1 MDEREISAR
10 EWVVVPP
17 VFRRR
22 RDGAPAAAAAAPNA
36 ESDDDAQS
44 EPGVDDGVIGTNSS
58 SRNINGSGSEEGG
71 ADGDDDD
78 PSEAGDAVAS
88 SNGGSN
94 NVRADDEEGDDAFS
108 DGSTGSDSGK
118 EERSEDEED
127 TITVSEATFREAAF
141 HLEQSEGPPIKFLCV
156 YMPSEEERNDEEIRN
171 DAEAREFRRLVTALG
186 RGEGRRTV
194 REIEFCDVDWHA
206 LPEEDVERLLVEAL
220 PAHSTLKRICFSG
233 TDIPARYV
241 RLLTSSL
248 PTENVTPLEH
258 LQFLGQNVDHE
269 SAQAIADMIRRN
281 VALEDLDVE
290 PRQGEVDPDG
300 LSSGGLDA
308 NDCKLICQAVSC
320 NTKLRSLY
328 VKTKE
333 VFSDTMDGAASSS
346 SLRHLLVASG
356 SAYPDGSV
364 ASVAQ
369 QLRVNTTMEGL
380 YLFQKETVGAA
391 TDRPER
397 FRPIQEVLET
407 FNFTLR
413 VLNVGM
419 ESLRWHE
426 QESVAKLLRRNG
438 QIQRALE
445 QLKPQD
451 YPAFRQLLEAESRT
465 QAKKRGRPNDDRD
478 VAEAGGSE
486 G

>member
-17 VFRRR
+17 VLHRRGG
-22 RDGAPAAAAAAPNA
+22 DGAPAAAAAAPNA
-36 ESDDDAQS
+36 ESDIAQS
-44 EPGVDDGVIGTNSS
+44 EPVGNVDMIGANSS
-58 SRNINGSGSEEGG
+58 SSSNIDRPENEVE

-78 PSEAGDAVAS
+78 PSERGSDVAS
-88 SNGGSN
+88 SDGSDGTGTGEH
-94 NVRADDEEGDDAFS
+94 DDEAFS
-108 DGSTGSDSGK
+108 DGSDSGE

-127 TITVSEATFREAAF
+127 AISVYQATFREAAF
-141 HLEQSEGPPIKFLCV
+141 HLEQGEGPPIKFLLVC
-156 YMPSEEERNDEEIRN
+156 MPPEEERSEE
-171 DAEAREFRRLVTALG
+171 DAEARHFRRLVAALG

-194 REIEFCDVDWHA
+194 REIDFRDVDWHA
-206 LPEEDVERLLVEAL
+206 LPEDDVEKLLVEVL

-233 TDIPARYV
+233 SDLPARYV

-290 PRQGEVDPDG
+290 PRQGEADADG
-300 LSSGGLDA
+300 WGSGGLDA
-308 NDCKLICQAVSC
+308 SDCKLICQAVPC

-333 VFSDTMDGAASSS
+333 VLSDTLDGAASST

-356 SAYPDGSV
+356 SAYPDGGV
-364 ASVAQ
+364 ASVAR

-380 YLFQKETVGAA
+380 YLFQRETAGAA

-407 FNFTLR
+407 YNFTLR
-413 VLNVGM
+413 VLNVGV
-419 ESLRWHE
+419 ESLHWHE

-438 QIQRALE
+438 RIQRALE

-451 YPAFRQLLEAESRT
+451 YRAFRQLLEAENRT
-465 QAKKRGRPNDDRD
+465 PAKKRGRPNDERADD
-478 VAEAGGSE
+478 AEAGGSE